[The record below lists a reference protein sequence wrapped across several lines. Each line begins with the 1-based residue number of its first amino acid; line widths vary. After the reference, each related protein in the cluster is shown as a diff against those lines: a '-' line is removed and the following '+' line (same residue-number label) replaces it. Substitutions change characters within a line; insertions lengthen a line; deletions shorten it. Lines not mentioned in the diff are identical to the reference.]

1 MLRTVSLQLSSWQCQ
16 LVEFEISFRPSVV
29 RRLSADLIVRMETG
43 DDQRGGGISG
53 IADGKKGLLLSQTVA
68 QLKVLGIDVSNPK
81 YTCEDLFG
89 SLSGSAF
96 LDAVCAAF
104 GEDERDI
111 PWFVAGESGKLER
124 TIRRSPLSRPIQ
136 HSTAEAYKHRIC
148 KEGLSQLASGH
159 SDGS

>member
-1 MLRTVSLQLSSWQCQ
+1 
-16 LVEFEISFRPSVV
+16 
-29 RRLSADLIVRMETG
+29 METG
-43 DDQRGGGISG
+43 GDRSGGGGGSG
-53 IADGKKGLLLSQTVA
+53 IEGKKGLLLSRTVA
-68 QLKVLGIDVSNPK
+68 QLKLVGIDVSDPC

-89 SLSGSAF
+89 TLSGSAF
-96 LDAVCAAF
+96 LDAVYAAF

-111 PWFVAGESGKLER
+111 PWFVTGESGKQER

-159 SDGS
+159 CDGFQTIHCFLLPNEMN